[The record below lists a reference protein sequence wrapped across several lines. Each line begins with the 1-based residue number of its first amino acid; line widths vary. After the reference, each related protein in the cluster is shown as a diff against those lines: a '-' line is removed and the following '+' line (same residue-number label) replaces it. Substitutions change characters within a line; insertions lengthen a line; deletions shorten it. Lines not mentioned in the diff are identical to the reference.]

1 MRRLGGEQKQNCPEI
16 ELVLLNRDR
25 ISVVEQE
32 QEQEKPSPQPV
43 TGSLRSRRSI
53 KLSLTSD

>member
-1 MRRLGGEQKQNCPEI
+1 MFESITETMRRLGGEQKQNCPEI

-32 QEQEKPSPQPV
+32 QEQEKPSPDPSGLDAQ
-43 TGSLRSRRSI
+43 SSSH
-53 KLSLTSD
+53 